1 MKRLALVLILALVAL
16 MAVPAVASWPTV
28 AQQPEY
34 VTLAGANGANDQI
47 PHGVPS
53 TWKQYSGSVASW
65 LNTPC
70 YGMTGACPYTYG
82 DPYMQ
87 VYTAATGNPQPDVK
101 IEICHLQAWTLD
113 GQDVWHSLYAPDPQ
127 IGGAWF
133 QEPFGASTGG
143 IYDRS
148 VPGCL
153 IVQMKSGYLFHGWVN
168 GRGRVDPLNIKGL
181 VAAAEIRILPGSYDP
196 NGPTPNLI
204 ADAGFDFW
212 DGPSCCNSH
221 TSGQGRFKTLG
232 TGWRWYLHSTLTIAQ
247 LHAGLLPPM
256 QFDPATMF

>member
-1 MKRLALVLILALVAL
+1 MKRLALILTLAFVGL

-53 TWKQYSGSVASW
+53 TWKQYGGSVAGW
-65 LNTPC
+65 ENTP
-70 YGMTGACPYTYG
+70 GAGYNYG
-82 DPYMQ
+82 DPYLQ
-87 VYTAATGNPQPDVK
+87 VYDAATGNPQPGVK
-101 IEICHLQAWTLD
+101 IEMCHLQAWTLD
-113 GQDVWHSLYAPDPQ
+113 GQNVWHSLYGVDPQ

-143 IYDRS
+143 VYDRS

-153 IVQMKSGYLFHGWVN
+153 IIQMKPGYLFHAWVN
-168 GRGRVDPLNIKGL
+168 GRAHLDPLDVHGL
-181 VAAAEIRILPGSYDP
+181 VAGAEIRLLPGSYDP
-196 NGPTPNLI
+196 AGPTPNLI
-204 ADAGFDFW
+204 GDAGFDFW
-212 DGPSCCNSH
+212 SAASGGGSH
-221 TSGQGRFKTLG
+221 TSGESRFKTLG
-232 TGWRWYLHSTLTIAQ
+232 TGWRWYLHSTLTLDQ